1 MLVGIYIA
9 LALVSFGC
17 LFASVMIADSYYKV
31 FYAFVSMVL
40 FFYLGLS
47 SGAIQQNWCEIPD
60 SNTTFVCSTDIVDVD
75 SSQMVLFSSM
85 GMLSLIIAFLGALE
99 SFRGK

>member
-9 LALVSFGC
+9 LALISFGC
-17 LFASVMIADSYYKV
+17 LFASIMIADSYYKL

-40 FFYLGLS
+40 FFYLGFS
-47 SGAIQQNWCEIPD
+47 SGAIQQNWCGIPD
-60 SNTTFVCSTDIVDVD
+60 GNITFVCSTDIVDVD

-85 GMLSLIIAFLGALE
+85 GMLSLIISFLGALE
-99 SFRGK
+99 SFNRK